1 MQIKI
6 IRNKIKCKYCG
17 EVIESKSRH
26 DFKFCACGKVAI
38 DGGHFYLKRSGN
50 PNDWI
55 ELSEIIELD

>member
-6 IRNKIKCKYCG
+6 IRNKIKCKCCG

-55 ELSEIIELD
+55 KLSEIIELD

>member
-6 IRNKIKCKYCG
+6 IRNKIKCKCYG
-17 EVIESKSRH
+17 KVLESESRH
-26 DFKFCACGKVAI
+26 DFKFCTCGKVVI

>member
-6 IRNKIKCKYCG
+6 IRNKIKCKHYS

-38 DGGHFYLKRSGN
+38 DGGYFYLKRSGT

>member
-6 IRNKIKCKYCG
+6 IRNKIKCKCCG
-17 EVIESKSRH
+17 EAIESESRH

-50 PNDWI
+50 PND
-55 ELSEIIELD
+55 

>member
-6 IRNKIKCKYCG
+6 IRNKIKCKCCG
-17 EVIESKSRH
+17 EVIESESRH

-38 DGGHFYLKRSGN
+38 GGGHFYLKRPGN

-55 ELSEIIELD
+55 ELSEIIKLD

>member
-6 IRNKIKCKYCG
+6 IRNKIKCKRCG
-17 EVIESKSRH
+17 EVIESESRH

-38 DGGHFYLKRSGN
+38 DGGLFYLKRSGN

>member
-6 IRNKIKCKYCG
+6 IRNKIKCKCCG

-50 PNDWI
+50 PNDWR